1 MLDRDR
7 NAVVV
12 VAVVAVVAARMVQ
25 IGDDIVGTD

>member
-7 NAVVV
+7 NAVV
-12 VAVVAVVAARMVQ
+12 VVAVVAARMVQ

>member
-7 NAVVV
+7 NVAVVV
-12 VAVVAVVAARMVQ
+12 AAAAARMVQ